1 MLLALTSTLH
11 TRRAAPRLVDVDVDG
26 VMWSHCVRL
35 RALVVEGMHGADVGQ
50 GAPEASLCMVNL
62 CAAWVWLRPTALQ
75 RGLAGKDVPAA
86 GQECGSPVLKYPP
99 LPVG

>member
-1 MLLALTSTLH
+1 
-11 TRRAAPRLVDVDVDG
+11 
-26 VMWSHCVRL
+26 MWSHCVRI
-35 RALVVEGMHGADVGQ
+35 RALVLKGMHGADVAVDVGQ

-62 CAAWVWLRPTALQ
+62 CAALVWLRPTALQ